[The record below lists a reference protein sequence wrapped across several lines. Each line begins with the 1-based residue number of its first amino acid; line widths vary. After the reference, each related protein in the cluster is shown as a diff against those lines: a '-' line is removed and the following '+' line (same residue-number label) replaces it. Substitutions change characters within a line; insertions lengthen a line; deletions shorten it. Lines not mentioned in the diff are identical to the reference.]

1 MSAICGVFGGHPGAS
16 PDVGAML
23 DALADYG
30 AGRAEWS
37 DGPVRLGRRCRP
49 DAGGGAPP
57 PERASPEPAARIHHC
72 REAGLALAAD
82 ARLDDREALRDALG
96 CREAGVCDGDLI
108 LRAWR
113 RWGPDCPNHLLGD
126 YAFALWDA
134 RRRILF
140 CARDHVG
147 ARPFYYARAGER
159 FVFASA
165 VPAVLAA
172 PGVPDR
178 LDDDFVAAHLTH
190 IGLDTTTHTFFAAVR
205 KLPPGH
211 ALTVT
216 GDGRLR
222 TERYWRPED
231 VPRVRPASD
240 DACAQECL
248 ELCARAVRDR
258 LRGSGPVGAHLS
270 GGLDSSGVAV
280 LAARELRRQGRAAPL
295 AFTWLPDLG
304 GGAPKPEH
312 EPEYALVDAVARQ
325 EGLRTLHCGLGPGDV
340 LAMLRRDGAL
350 PGVHV
355 HLNEE
360 AVQRRAE
367 ALGVRVLLSGWGGDQ
382 GGVSFGGFRG
392 WPEHLLLTGRWLE
405 LIAYLR
411 RSHKGRSFRRL
422 ARVVLGLVH
431 PELPRDV
438 RGWLRGRRR
447 QGRAPDGRRWLIA
460 PAYRRRGKRF
470 EPKFSRRLGT
480 RRTQLRML
488 RGGSVSERMEG
499 WAASGAA
506 RGIEYRYPLLDRR
519 VLEFA
524 LGLPPEQFR
533 HGKLGRWLMRR
544 AFDPVL
550 PPEVCRHTSKNDP
563 ARVEAMDDAFAE
575 ALPMV
580 RRELA
585 ARTVPPYRARYIDMP
600 RLLERLD
607 TDRYRAA
614 PRFSPI
620 LNALQILDFQK
631 SPVPP
636 EGRGG
641 EPA

>member
-1 MSAICGVFGGHPGAS
+1 M
-16 PDVGAML
+16 
-23 DALADYG
+23 
-30 AGRAEWS
+30 
-37 DGPVRLGRRCRP
+37 
-49 DAGGGAPP
+49 
-57 PERASPEPAARIHHC
+57 
-72 REAGLALAAD
+72 
-82 ARLDDREALRDALG
+82 
-96 CREAGVCDGDLI
+96 
-108 LRAWR
+108 
-113 RWGPDCPNHLLGD
+113 
-126 YAFALWDA
+126 
-134 RRRILF
+134 
-140 CARDHVG
+140 
-147 ARPFYYARAGER
+147 
-159 FVFASA
+159 
-165 VPAVLAA
+165 PAVLAA

-190 IGLDTTTHTFFAAVR
+190 IRLETTTHTFFAAVR

-211 ALTVT
+211 TLTVT
-216 GDGRLR
+216 GEGRLR

-231 VPRVRPASD
+231 VPRTRPASD

-248 ELCARAVRDR
+248 DLCARAVRDR
-258 LRGSGPVGAHLS
+258 LRGPGPVGAHLS

-280 LAARELRRQGRAAPL
+280 LAARELRRQGRAAPF

-312 EPEYALVDAVARQ
+312 EPEYALVDAVAGK
-325 EGLRTLHCGLGPGDV
+325 EGLRTLHCGLSPGDV
-340 LAMLRRDGAL
+340 LAVLRRDGAL

-355 HLNEE
+355 HINEE

-382 GGVSFGGFRG
+382 GVSLSGFRG

-405 LIAYLR
+405 LTAYLR
-411 RSHKGRSFRRL
+411 RSHKGRSFRHL

-431 PELPRDV
+431 PELPRAV
-438 RGWLRGRRR
+438 RGRLRGK
-447 QGRAPDGRRWLIA
+447 APNGRRWLIA
-460 PAYRRRGKRF
+460 PAFRRRGKRF
-470 EPKFSRRLGT
+470 GEGAYRQVGMRRTWLRRL
-480 RRTQLRML
+480 RRGYR
-488 RGGSVSERMEG
+488 SERMEG

-519 VLEFA
+519 VLEFT

-550 PPEVCRHTSKNDP
+550 PPEVCWNTSKADP
-563 ARVEAMDDAFAE
+563 ARVEAAEDAFAE
-575 ALPMV
+575 ALPTV

-585 ARTVPPYRARYIDMP
+585 ARATPPYRARYIDMP

-614 PRFSPI
+614 PRLSPV
-620 LNALQILDFQK
+620 LNALQILDFRQ
-631 SPVPP
+631 SPDQP
-636 EGRGG
+636 EGCGG

>member
-1 MSAICGVFGGHPGAS
+1 MSAICGVLGGRPGANPD

-23 DALADYG
+23 DALADCG

-37 DGPVRLGRRCRP
+37 DGPVRLGRRCRR
-49 DAGGGAPP
+49 DTGDGAPP
-57 PERASPEPAARIHHC
+57 PERASPEPAARIHRC

-96 CREAGVCDGDLI
+96 CREAGICDGELI

-113 RWGPDCPNHLLGD
+113 RWGPDCPNRLLGD

-140 CARDHVG
+140 CARDHIG

-178 LDDDFVAAHLTH
+178 IDDDFVAAHLTH
-190 IGLDTTTHTFFAAVR
+190 ISLETTTHTFFAAVR

-231 VPRVRPASD
+231 VPRVRPASG

-248 ELCARAVRDR
+248 DLCARAVRDR
-258 LRGSGPVGAHLS
+258 LRGPGPVGAHLS
-270 GGLDSSGVAV
+270 GGLDSSGVAA

-304 GGAPKPEH
+304 GGAPKPEQA
-312 EPEYALVDAVARQ
+312 PEYALVDAVARQ

-340 LAMLRRDGAL
+340 LALLRRDGAL

-355 HLNEE
+355 HINEE

-382 GGVSFGGFRG
+382 GVSLSGFRG
-392 WPEHLLLTGRWLE
+392 WPEYLLLTGRWLE
-405 LIAYLR
+405 LTAYLR
-411 RSHKGRSFRRL
+411 RSHEGRSFRHL
-422 ARVVLGLVH
+422 ARVVLGIVH
-431 PELPRDV
+431 PELPDAV
-438 RGWLRGRRR
+438 RGWLRGRQR
-447 QGRAPDGRRWLIA
+447 QGNKPDGRRWLIA
-460 PAYRRRGKRF
+460 PAFRQRAKRFGRGAYRRIGVRRTWL
-470 EPKFSRRLGT
+470 RRL
-480 RRTQLRML
+480 RR
-488 RGGSVSERMEG
+488 GSVSERMEG

-519 VLEFA
+519 VLEFV

-544 AFDPVL
+544 AFGPVL
-550 PPEVCRHTSKNDP
+550 PPEVCWNPSKADP
-563 ARVEAMDDAFAE
+563 ARVEAMEDAFAE
-575 ALPMV
+575 ALPTV

-585 ARTVPPYRARYIDMP
+585 ARAVPPYRARYIDMP

-607 TDRYRAA
+607 TDRYRAH

-620 LNALQILDFQK
+620 LNALQILDFRID
-631 SPVPP
+631 P
-636 EGRGG
+636 R
-641 EPA
+641 

>member
-1 MSAICGVFGGHPGAS
+1 MSAICGVFGGRPGTS

-30 AGRAEWS
+30 VGRAEWS
-37 DGPVRLGRRCRP
+37 DGPVRLGRRCRL
-49 DAGGGAPP
+49 DAGDGVLSQ
-57 PERASPEPAARIHHC
+57 ERTSPEPAARIHRC

-96 CREAGVCDGDLI
+96 CREAGVCDGALI

-222 TERYWRPED
+222 TGRYWRPED

-248 ELCARAVRDR
+248 DLCARAVRDR

-270 GGLDSSGVAV
+270 GGLDSSGVAA
-280 LAARELRRQGRAAPL
+280 LAARELRRQGRAAPF

-355 HLNEE
+355 HINEE
-360 AVQRRAE
+360 AVQRRAG

-382 GGVSFGGFRG
+382 GVSFNGLKG
-392 WPEHLLLTGRWLE
+392 WPEHLLLTGRWLG
-405 LIAYLR
+405 LIAHLR
-411 RSHKGRSFRRL
+411 SRGRRPLPRL

-431 PELPRDV
+431 PELPDAV
-438 RGWLRGRRR
+438 RRWRRGKEPKR
-447 QGRAPDGRRWLIA
+447 RRWLVA
-460 PAYRRRGKRF
+460 PAYRRRGRRF
-470 EPKFSRRLGT
+470 EPAGTFRRLGT
-480 RRTQLRML
+480 RRMQLRRL
-488 RGGSVSERMEG
+488 REGAVGERMEG

-550 PPEVCRHTSKNDP
+550 PHEVCWNPGKGDP
-563 ARVEAMDDAFAE
+563 ARIETMDDAFAE
-575 ALPMV
+575 ALPTV

-585 ARTVPPYRARYIDMP
+585 ARAVPPSRARYIDMP

-607 TDRYRAA
+607 ADRYRAA
-614 PRFSPI
+614 PRLSPI
-620 LNALQILDFQK
+620 LNALQILDFRM
-631 SPVPP
+631 SPDQP
-636 EGRGG
+636 EGGGG
-641 EPA
+641 ESA

>member
-1 MSAICGVFGGHPGAS
+1 MSAICGVLGGRPGANPS

-37 DGPVRLGRRCRP
+37 DGPVRLGRRCRR
-49 DAGGGAPP
+49 DAGDGAPP
-57 PERASPEPAARIHHC
+57 QERPSPEPAARIHHC

-96 CREAGVCDGDLI
+96 CREAGVCDGELI

-113 RWGPDCPNHLLGD
+113 RWGPGCPNHLLGD

-134 RRRILF
+134 RRRTLF
-140 CARDHVG
+140 CARDHIGV
-147 ARPFYYARAGER
+147 RPFYYARAGER

-172 PGVPDR
+172 PGVSDR

-190 IGLDTTTHTFFAAVR
+190 IGLDTTTHTFFSAVR

-211 ALTVT
+211 TLTVT
-216 GDGRLR
+216 GEGRLR

-248 ELCARAVRDR
+248 DLCARAVRDR

-270 GGLDSSGVAV
+270 GGLDSSGVAA

-312 EPEYALVDAVARQ
+312 APEYALVDAVARQ
-325 EGLRTLHCGLGPGDV
+325 ERLRTLHCGLGPGDV
-340 LAMLRRDGAL
+340 LALLRRDGAL
-350 PGVHV
+350 PGVHF
-355 HLNEE
+355 HINEE

-382 GGVSFGGFRG
+382 SVSFSGFRG

-405 LIAYLR
+405 LTAYLR
-411 RSHKGRSFRRL
+411 RSHEGRSFR
-422 ARVVLGLVH
+422 ASG
-431 PELPRDV
+431 P
-438 RGWLRGRRR
+438 
-447 QGRAPDGRRWLIA
+447 GRAGARASGAPSRHQRVAAGPAAAGQCAGRSALAHRPRVPAAGKALRRGCLSADRSAAHVVAA
-460 PAYRRRGKRF
+460 PAQR
-470 EPKFSRRLGT
+470 
-480 RRTQLRML
+480 
-488 RGGSVSERMEG
+488 VSERAHG
-499 WAASGAA
+499 
-506 RGIEYRYPLLDRR
+506 
-519 VLEFA
+519 
-524 LGLPPEQFR
+524 GL
-533 HGKLGRWLMRR
+533 
-544 AFDPVL
+544 
-550 PPEVCRHTSKNDP
+550 
-563 ARVEAMDDAFAE
+563 
-575 ALPMV
+575 
-580 RRELA
+580 
-585 ARTVPPYRARYIDMP
+585 
-600 RLLERLD
+600 
-607 TDRYRAA
+607 
-614 PRFSPI
+614 
-620 LNALQILDFQK
+620 
-631 SPVPP
+631 
-636 EGRGG
+636 GG
-641 EPA
+641 ERRGPGHRIPLPAAGPPGAGVRSWGCPPSSSGTASWAVG

>member
-1 MSAICGVFGGHPGAS
+1 MSAICGVLGGHPETR

-57 PERASPEPAARIHHC
+57 QERASPEPAARIHRC

-113 RWGPDCPNHLLGD
+113 RWGPGCPNHLLGD

-147 ARPFYYARAGER
+147 ARPFYYARTGER

-222 TERYWRPED
+222 TGRYWRPED

-248 ELCARAVRDR
+248 DLCVRAVRDR
-258 LRGSGPVGAHLS
+258 LRGPGPVGAHLS
-270 GGLDSSGVAV
+270 GGLDSSGVAS

-312 EPEYALVDAVARQ
+312 APEYALVDAVARQ

-355 HLNEE
+355 HFNEE

-382 GGVSFGGFRG
+382 GVSFNGFKG
-392 WPEHLLLTGRWLE
+392 WPEHLLLTGRWLG
-405 LIAYLR
+405 LIAHLR
-411 RSHKGRSFRRL
+411 LRGRRPFPRL

-431 PELPRDV
+431 PELPDAV
-438 RGWLRGRRR
+438 RRWRRGKEPNR
-447 QGRAPDGRRWLIA
+447 RRWLIA
-460 PAYRRRGKRF
+460 PAFRRRGRRF
-470 EPKFSRRLGT
+470 EPAGMFRRLGT
-480 RRTQLRML
+480 RRTQLRWL
-488 RGGSVSERMEG
+488 REGAVGERMEG

-524 LGLPPEQFR
+524 LGLPHEEFR

-550 PPEVCRHTSKNDP
+550 PPEVCWNTDKIDP
-563 ARVEAMDDAFAE
+563 ARIEAMNDAFAE

-585 ARTVPPYRARYIDMP
+585 ARAVPPSRARYIDMP

-607 TDRYRAA
+607 ADRYRAA
-614 PRFSPI
+614 PRLSPI
-620 LNALQILDFQK
+620 LNALQILDFRK
-631 SPVPP
+631 SPDQP
-636 EGRGG
+636 EGCGG
-641 EPA
+641 ESA